1 MPTISINRDLLF
13 KNLGKVYTDQEF
25 DELCFEFGIELDD
38 VVVEPV
44 VKTEENKDGPSEET
58 IYKIDI
64 PANRYDL
71 LCVEGLSRALL
82 VYLEKVKTPEFKLV
96 TPPADKIIKLE
107 VLPNTSTVRPFA
119 VGAVLRNVTF
129 TKKNYNSFIELQDKL
144 HQNLCRKRT
153 LVAIGTHD
161 LDTLQPPFRYDARR
175 PKDIRFVPLSQ
186 TKEVD
191 GAELME
197 LYSKDSHLKPYLPI
211 IQDKEFYP
219 VIYDSKDV
227 VCSLP
232 PIINGDHSKI
242 TLATKNVFIECTAT
256 DQHKAEQVLDVVVT
270 MFSEYCENKF
280 EVEAVEV
287 TYVQSGLKQ
296 VYPKLF
302 EREETVNVG
311 SMNGRVGINI
321 DAQKMANLLG
331 KMCLNSKV
339 VNENE
344 ISVRIPPT
352 RSDILHACD
361 IIEDLGIA
369 YGYNNIE
376 TKFPATNCFS
386 EEFDLNKLSDLLRL
400 ELAHCGFTEALT
412 FTLCSKED
420 VSEKLG
426 KRLESV
432 NACVIANPK
441 TSEFQVVRT
450 TLLSGLL
457 RTVAESKHMPL
468 PLKVFEVSDV
478 VLNDKTTEIG
488 ARNERRLAVVF
499 YNKQAGFEIV
509 HGVLDR
515 LMQVLESGWKTD
527 YYLKHIEDPTFM
539 PGRCAA
545 IHAKGQVIGTVGVL
559 HPQVIHNFELNLPT
573 CALEINLEPF
583 L

>member
-1 MPTISINRDLLF
+1 MPTISVNRDQLF
-13 KNLGKVYTDQEF
+13 KNLGKVYTDGEF

-44 VKTEENKDGPSEET
+44 ATPVKGEPTEET

-71 LCVEGLSRALL
+71 LCVEGLSRALN
-82 VYLEKVKTPEFKLV
+82 VYLEKTKTPAYKLV
-96 TPPADKIIKLE
+96 TPAADKIIKIE
-107 VLPNTSTVRPFA
+107 VLPNTKTVREFC

-129 TKKNYNSFIELQDKL
+129 TKKNYQSFIELQDKL

-161 LDTLQPPFRYDARR
+161 LDTIKGPFRYDARK
-175 PKDIRFVPLSQ
+175 PTDIRFIPLSQ
-186 TKEVD
+186 TKEVN
-191 GAELME
+191 GVELME
-197 LYSKDSHLKPYLPI
+197 LYGKEGHLKPYLHI

-219 VIYDSKDV
+219 VIYDSNDV

-232 PIINGDHSKI
+232 PIINGEHSKI
-242 TLATKNVFIECTAT
+242 TLNTKNVFIECTAT
-256 DQHKAEQVLDVVVT
+256 DLHKAEQVLDVVVT
-270 MFSEYCENKF
+270 MFSEYCANQF

-287 TYVQSGLKQ
+287 TYQQTGEKR

-302 EREETVNVG
+302 ERDEMVSVSE
-311 SMNGRVGINI
+311 MNSRVGINI
-321 DAQKMANLLG
+321 EAEKMASLLG

-339 VNENE
+339 TGPDQ
-344 ISVRIPPT
+344 ITVRVPPT

-361 IIEDLGIA
+361 VIEDLGIA

-376 TKFPATNCFS
+376 TKFPKTNCFS
-386 EEFDLNKLSDLLRL
+386 EEFGLNKLTDLLRL
-400 ELAHCGFTEALT
+400 EMAQCGFTEALT

-426 KRLESV
+426 KKLETV

-457 RTVAESKHMPL
+457 RTVCESKHMPL
-468 PLKVFEVSDV
+468 PLKIFEASDV
-478 VLNDKTTEIG
+478 VLNDKTTENG

-515 LMQVLESGWKTD
+515 LMQVLETPWNTD
-527 YYLKHIEDPTFM
+527 YHLEKIEDPTFM

-545 IHAKGQVIGTVGVL
+545 IHAKGQVIGTLGVV
-559 HPQVIHNFELNLPT
+559 HPQVIHNFELNMPC

>member
-1 MPTISINRDLLF
+1 MPTISINRNLLF
-13 KNLGKVYTDQEF
+13 KNLGKTYTDKEF

-38 VVVEPV
+38 VVVEPIV
-44 VKTEENKDGPSEET
+44 QTEENKGEPKEET

-82 VYLEKVKTPEFKLV
+82 IYLEKIKTPEYKLV
-96 TPPADKIIKLE
+96 KPNESEMIKLE
-107 VLPNTSTVRPFA
+107 VLSNTETIRPFA

-129 TKKNYNSFIELQDKL
+129 NKKNYTSFIELQDKL

-161 LDTLQPPFRYDARR
+161 LDTLKAPFRYDARK
-175 PKDIRFVPLSQ
+175 PEEIKFVPLSQ
-186 TKEVD
+186 TKEVN

-219 VIYDSKDV
+219 VIYDSNDV

-232 PIINGDHSKI
+232 PIINGEHSKI
-242 TLATKNVFIECTAT
+242 TLNTKNIFIECTAT
-256 DQHKAEQVLDVVVT
+256 DLHKAEQVLDVVVT
-270 MFSEYCENKF
+270 MFSEYCANKF

-287 TYVQSGLKQ
+287 TYKNTGAKHI
-296 VYPKLF
+296 YPKLF
-302 EREETVNVG
+302 ERDETVNVNE
-311 SMNGRVGINI
+311 MNGRVGIDI
-321 DAQKMANLLG
+321 TAEKMALLLS
-331 KMCLNSKV
+331 KMCLNASV
-339 VNENE
+339 VNKDELK
-344 ISVRIPPT
+344 VRIPPT
-352 RSDILHACD
+352 RSDILQACD
-361 IIEDLGIA
+361 IIEDLGIS

-386 EEFDLNKLSDLLRL
+386 EEFELNKLTDLLRL
-400 ELAHCGFTEALT
+400 ELAQCGYTEALT

-420 VSEKLG
+420 VSTKLS
-426 KRLESV
+426 KKLETIG
-432 NACVIANPK
+432 ACIIANPK
-441 TSEFQVVRT
+441 TTEFQVVRT

-457 RTVAESKHMPL
+457 RTVDESKHMPL

-478 VLNDKTTEIG
+478 VLKDSNADVG
-488 ARNERRLAVVF
+488 CRNERRLAVVF

-515 LMQVLESGWKTD
+515 LMQVLEAKWKTD
-527 YYLKHIEDPTFM
+527 YHLEHINHPTYM

-545 IHAKGQVIGTVGVL
+545 IHYKGKVIGNLGVL
-559 HPQVIHNFELNLPT
+559 HPQTIHNFELNLPC

>member
-1 MPTISINRDLLF
+1 MPTISVNRDLLF

-44 VKTEENKDGPSEET
+44 EKTEENKDEPNEET

-71 LCVEGLSRALL
+71 LCIEGLSRALL
-82 VYLEKVKTPEFKLV
+82 VYLEKIKTPEYKLI
-96 TPPADKIIKLE
+96 TPAADKIIKLE
-107 VLPNTSTVRPFA
+107 VLPNTSTVRQFA

-161 LDTLQPPFRYDARR
+161 LDTLQPPFRYDARK
-175 PKDIRFVPLSQ
+175 PEEIRFIPLSQ
-186 TKEVD
+186 TKEVN
-191 GAELME
+191 GVELME

-232 PIINGDHSKI
+232 PIINGEHSKI
-242 TLATKNVFIECTAT
+242 NLKTKNVFIECTAT
-256 DQHKAEQVLDVVVT
+256 DLHKAEQVLDVVVT

-280 EVEAVEV
+280 EIEAVEV
-287 TYVQSGLKQ
+287 TYAQSGLKH

-302 EREETVNVG
+302 ERDEVINVNK
-311 SMNGRVGINI
+311 MNNRVGISI

-344 ISVRIPPT
+344 ISVRVPPT
-352 RSDILHACD
+352 RSDILQACD

-376 TKFPATNCFS
+376 TKFPSTNCFS
-386 EEFDLNKLSDLLRL
+386 EEFDLNKLSDLVRI

-412 FTLCSKED
+412 FTLCSRED
-420 VSEKLG
+420 VSDKLR
-426 KRLESV
+426 KKMETI

-441 TSEFQVVRT
+441 NLEFQVVRT
-450 TLLSGLL
+450 TLITGLL
-457 RTVAESKHMPL
+457 KTVAESKHMPL
-468 PLKVFEVSDV
+468 PLKIFEVSDV
-478 VLNDKTTEIG
+478 VLNDKAAENGT
-488 ARNERRLAVVF
+488 RNERRLAVVF
-499 YNKQAGFEIV
+499 YNKQSGFEIV

-515 LMQVLESGWKTD
+515 LMQLLETKWNTD
-527 YYLKHIEDPTFM
+527 YYLKHDDDPTFM

-545 IHAKGQVIGTVGVL
+545 VHAKGQVIGKVGVL
-559 HPQVIHNFELNLPT
+559 HPQVIQNFELNLPI

>member
-1 MPTISINRDLLF
+1 MF
-13 KNLGKVYTDQEF
+13 KNLGKVYTDDEF

-44 VKTEENKDGPSEET
+44 ATPVQAEPAEET

-71 LCVEGLSRALL
+71 LCVEGLSRALN
-82 VYLEKVKTPEFKLV
+82 VYLEKTKTPAYKLV
-96 TPPADKIIKLE
+96 TPAADKIIKLE
-107 VLPNTSTVRPFA
+107 VLPNTKTVREFC
-119 VGAVLRNVTF
+119 VGAVLRNVAF
-129 TKKNYNSFIELQDKL
+129 TKKNYQSFIELQDKL

-161 LDTLQPPFRYDARR
+161 LDTLKAPFRYDARK
-175 PKDIRFVPLSQ
+175 PTDIRFIPLSQ
-186 TKEVD
+186 TKEVN
-191 GAELME
+191 GVELME
-197 LYSKDSHLKPYLPI
+197 LYGKDSHLKPYLPI

-219 VIYDSKDV
+219 VIYDANDV

-232 PIINGDHSKI
+232 PIINGEHSKI
-242 TLATKNVFIECTAT
+242 TLNTKNVFIECTAT
-256 DQHKAEQVLDVVVT
+256 DLHKAEQVLDVVVT
-270 MFSEYCENKF
+270 MFSEYCANQF
-280 EVEAVEV
+280 EIEAVEV
-287 TYVQSGLKQ
+287 TYQQTGQKHF
-296 VYPKLF
+296 YPKLF
-302 EREETVNVG
+302 ERDELVSV
-311 SMNGRVGINI
+311 SQMNSRVGINI
-321 DAQKMANLLG
+321 EAEKMANLLG

-339 VNENE
+339 TGADE
-344 ISVRIPPT
+344 ITVRVPPT

-361 IIEDLGIA
+361 VIEDLGIA

-376 TKFPATNCFS
+376 TKFPKTNCFS
-386 EEFDLNKLSDLLRL
+386 EEFGLNKLTDLLRL
-400 ELAHCGFTEALT
+400 EMAQCGFTEALT

-426 KRLESV
+426 KKLETV

-457 RTVAESKHMPL
+457 RTLCESKHMPL
-468 PLKVFEVSDV
+468 PLKIFEASDV
-478 VLNDKTTEIG
+478 VLNDKTTENG

-515 LMQVLESGWKTD
+515 LMQVLETPWNTD
-527 YYLKHIEDPTFM
+527 YHLEKIDDPTFM

-545 IHAKGQVIGTVGVL
+545 IHAKGQVIGTLGVV
-559 HPQVIHNFELNLPT
+559 HPQVIHNFELNMPC

>member
-13 KNLGKVYTDQEF
+13 KNLGKVYTDEEF

-38 VVVEPV
+38 VVVESV
-44 VKTEENKDGPSEET
+44 VKTEDNKDESAEET

-82 VYLEKVKTPEFKLV
+82 VYLEKQKTPEYKLV
-96 TPPADKIIKLE
+96 KPDNLIKME
-107 VLPNTSTVRPFA
+107 VLENTSTVRPFA
-119 VGAVLRNVTF
+119 VGAVLRNISF
-129 TKKNYNSFIELQDKL
+129 NKKNYNSFIELQDKL

-161 LDTLQPPFRYDARR
+161 LDTLKPPFRYDARK
-175 PKDIRFVPLSQ
+175 PEDIKFVPLSQ
-186 TKEVD
+186 TKEFNA
-191 GAELME
+191 AELME
-197 LYSKDSHLKPYLPI
+197 FYSKDSHLKPYLHI
-211 IQDKEFYP
+211 IQNKEFYP
-219 VIYDSKDV
+219 VIYDSNDV
-227 VCSLP
+227 VCSMP
-232 PIINGDHSKI
+232 PIINGEHSKI
-242 TLATKNVFIECTAT
+242 TLNTKNVFIECTAT
-256 DQHKAEQVLDVVVT
+256 DLHKAEQVLDVVVT
-270 MFSEYCENKF
+270 MFSEYCANKF
-280 EVEAVEV
+280 EIEAVEI
-287 TYVQSGLKQ
+287 TYKIDGLKHI
-296 VYPKLF
+296 YPKLF
-302 EREETVNVG
+302 ERDETVNVAE
-311 SMNGRVGINI
+311 MNGRVGINI
-321 DAQKMANLLG
+321 DAEKMANLLG
-331 KMCLNSKV
+331 KMCLNTKV
-339 VNENE
+339 LNKDELSCRV
-344 ISVRIPPT
+344 PPT

-386 EEFDLNKLSDLLRL
+386 EEFELNKLTDLLRI
-400 ELAHCGFTEALT
+400 EMAQCGFTEALT

-426 KRLESV
+426 KKLEAV
-432 NACVIANPK
+432 NACIIANPK

-450 TLLSGLL
+450 TLISGLL

-468 PLKVFEVSDV
+468 PLRVFELSDV

-509 HGVLDR
+509 HGVVDR
-515 LMQVLESGWKTD
+515 LMQVLEAKWKTD
-527 YYLKHIEDPTFM
+527 YHLEHIEDPTFM
-539 PGRCAA
+539 LGRCAA
-545 IHAKGQVIGTVGVL
+545 IHAKGQVVGTVGVL
-559 HPQVIHNFELNLPT
+559 HPQVIHNFELNLPC

>member
-1 MPTISINRDLLF
+1 MPTISINRDQLF
-13 KNLGKVYTDQEF
+13 KNLGKVYTDDEF

-44 VKTEENKDGPSEET
+44 ATPVQGEPAEET

-71 LCVEGLSRALL
+71 LCVEGLSRALN
-82 VYLEKVKTPEFKLV
+82 VYLEKTKTPAYKLV
-96 TPPADKIIKLE
+96 TPAADKIIKLE
-107 VLPNTSTVRPFA
+107 VLPNTKTVREFC

-129 TKKNYNSFIELQDKL
+129 TKKNYQSFIDLQDKL

-161 LDTLQPPFRYDARR
+161 LDTLKAPFRYDARK
-175 PKDIRFVPLSQ
+175 PADIRFVPLSQ
-186 TKEVD
+186 TKEVN
-191 GAELME
+191 GVELME
-197 LYSKDSHLKPYLPI
+197 LYGKDSHLKPYLPI

-219 VIYDSKDV
+219 VIYDSNDV

-232 PIINGDHSKI
+232 PIINGEHSKI
-242 TLATKNVFIECTAT
+242 TLNTKNVFIECTAT
-256 DQHKAEQVLDVVVT
+256 DLHKAEQVLDVVVT
-270 MFSEYCENKF
+270 MFSEYCANQF

-287 TYVQSGLKQ
+287 TYQQTGNKHI
-296 VYPKLF
+296 YPKLF
-302 EREETVNVG
+302 ERDEMVSVSE
-311 SMNGRVGINI
+311 MNSRVGINI
-321 DAQKMANLLG
+321 EAEKMASLLG

-339 VNENE
+339 TGPDQ
-344 ISVRIPPT
+344 ITVRVPPT

-361 IIEDLGIA
+361 VIEDLGIA

-376 TKFPATNCFS
+376 TKFPKTNCFS
-386 EEFDLNKLSDLLRL
+386 EEFGLNKLTDLLRL
-400 ELAHCGFTEALT
+400 EMAQCGFTEALT

-426 KRLESV
+426 KKLETV

-457 RTVAESKHMPL
+457 RTVCESKHMPL
-468 PLKVFEVSDV
+468 PLKIFEASDV
-478 VLNDKTTEIG
+478 VLNDKTTENG

-515 LMQVLESGWKTD
+515 LMQLLETPWNTD
-527 YYLKHIEDPTFM
+527 YHLEKIDDPTFM

-545 IHAKGQVIGTVGVL
+545 IHARGQVIGTLGVV
-559 HPQVIHNFELNLPT
+559 HPQVIHNFELNMPC